1 MRTKGETRAGSGVG
15 SLDNPAVKLFA
26 LLAAGLVVGLLLVA
40 ARSRSWF
47 VYRPGPL
54 SEAQYGALTQRTGW
68 RAEPI
73 TVAPGVELRGLVR
86 RPRDADAPW
95 LLLLPGNGED
105 VLRGGQALLEGLAGD
120 QDLGLAVWTYRGFD
134 GAPGAPGLR
143 AFEADTILQ
152 HRHLVDR
159 LGAQQIHL
167 VSFSLGTALALR
179 IAALLTTEGKPPA
192 KLALLS
198 AYDAIDVR
206 KPAWYGR
213 LAPADHYDAEAWAK
227 VGATPVLLV
236 HGANDEA
243 IPIAAARRLAATLGT
258 RARLIELP
266 GRGHADWISD
276 ATALEPIRTFLLAP

>member
-1 MRTKGETRAGSGVG
+1 MRTEGGTRTGSVVA
-15 SLDNPAVKLFA
+15 SLDNPDVKLFA
-26 LLAAGLVVGLLLVA
+26 LLAAGLVIGLLLITV
-40 ARSRSWF
+40 RSRTWF

-54 SEAQYGALTQRTGW
+54 AGAQYDALAQRTGW
-68 RAEPI
+68 RAEPL
-73 TVAPGVELRGLVR
+73 TVFPGVDLRGLVR
-86 RPRDADAPW
+86 RPRDAAAPW

-120 QDLGLAVWTYRGFD
+120 QDFGLAVWTYRGFD
-134 GAPGAPGLR
+134 GAPGTPGLR
-143 AFEADTILQ
+143 AFEADTLLQ

-159 LGAQQIHL
+159 LGARQVHL

-179 IAALLTTEGKPPA
+179 LATLLTTEGKPPA

-206 KPAWYGR
+206 KPVWYGR
-213 LAPADHYDAEAWAK
+213 LAPADHYDAQAWAN

-258 RARLIELP
+258 RARFVELP

-276 ATALEPIRTFLLAP
+276 AAALAPIRAFLLAP

>member
-1 MRTKGETRAGSGVG
+1 M
-15 SLDNPAVKLFA
+15 KLFL
-26 LLAAGLVVGLLLVA
+26 LLAAGLVVGLILVA
-40 ARSRSWF
+40 ARSRTWF

-54 SEAQYGALTQRTGW
+54 SDAQYRALAERAGW

-86 RPRDADAPW
+86 PPRDAAAPW

-120 QDLGLAVWTYRGFD
+120 KDLGLAVWTYRGFD
-134 GAPGAPGLR
+134 GAPGTPGLR
-143 AFEADTILQ
+143 DFEADTSLQ
-152 HRHLVDR
+152 HRHLVDH
-159 LGAQQIHL
+159 LGAQRIHV

-179 IAALLTTEGKPPA
+179 LAALLTTAGTPPP

-213 LAPADHYDAEAWAK
+213 LAPADHYDAQAWANI
-227 VGATPVLLV
+227 GATPALLV

-243 IPIAAARRLAATLGT
+243 IPIAAARRLAATLGA

-266 GRGHADWISD
+266 GRGHADWIGD
-276 ATALEPIRTFLLAP
+276 ASALEPIRAFLLAP